1 MNKAVQDLKMEI
13 LEIKTIKK
21 TQTQGIL
28 EMENLG
34 NQRGTIDTS
43 ITNRIWEMEERILV
57 IEDTIKNRYI
67 CKSKC

>member
-1 MNKAVQDLKMEI
+1 MEI
-13 LEIKTIKK
+13 VSIKK